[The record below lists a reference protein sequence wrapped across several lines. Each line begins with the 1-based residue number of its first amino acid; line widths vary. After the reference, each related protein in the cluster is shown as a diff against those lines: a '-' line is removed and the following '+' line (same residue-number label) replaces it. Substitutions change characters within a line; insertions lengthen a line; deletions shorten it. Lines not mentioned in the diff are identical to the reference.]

1 MISFLS
7 DKALA
12 TKQTYDWKRRKI
24 LVVEDDE
31 SSSFLINEILKH
43 TGVDI
48 AYTSDGNEAV
58 DYIKSNPNTD
68 LILMDIHLP
77 VKDGFAATKEIKN
90 IKKKIVVIA
99 QTAYAFSSD
108 RDKAREAGCD
118 DFITKPLNP
127 YLLLSKL
134 NTYL

>member
-1 MISFLS
+1 MS

-48 AYTSDGNEAV
+48 AYTADGNEAV

-77 VKDGFAATKEIKN
+77 VKDGFTATREIK
-90 IKKKIVVIA
+90 KLRKKIVVIA
-99 QTAYAFSSD
+99 QTAYAFTSD
-108 RDKAREAGCD
+108 RDKARAAGCD

>member
-1 MISFLS
+1 MS

-48 AYTSDGNEAV
+48 AYTVDGNEAV

-90 IKKKIVVIA
+90 FKKKIVVIA

-134 NTYL
+134 NNYL